1 MKVLIV
7 GGGGREHALAW
18 KVAQSPKVTEVIC
31 APGNAGTAA
40 VGRNVDIG
48 AGDLDGLL
56 AFAEQS
62 EIGLTIV
69 GPEDPLC
76 QGLVDAF
83 EARGL
88 PAFGP
93 TAKAARLEGSKA
105 FCKRFLRDQGVPT
118 ADFGVFTDLAEAE
131 AYIDARTVP
140 QVVKADGLA
149 AGKGVIVCS
158 TADEAKAAAREML
171 VDRRFGDAGGSIV
184 VEDRLEGE
192 EVSFMAL
199 CDGLRVVPLA
209 SSQDHKR
216 ALDGDEGPNTGGM
229 GAYSP
234 APLVTD
240 ELAGRIMAEIMQP
253 IARGMAQSGTP
264 YRGVV
269 YAGLMI
275 TGDALSVLEIN
286 CRFGDPETQPVLARL
301 KTDLVTLL
309 GAAATGDLAGP
320 GPGPGLVPEWD
331 PRVTMCVV
339 MAAGGYPGSYGKG
352 YVIEGLDQAGAPDDV
367 VVFHAGTA
375 LDDDGRVV
383 TSGGRVLG
391 VTAYGDTTAKAQRC
405 AYAAVEKISWPDVH
419 YRTDIGFRAVRR

>member
-7 GGGGREHALAW
+7 GGGGREHTLAW

-40 VGRNVDIG
+40 VGRNVGIG
-48 AGDLDGLL
+48 AGDIDELV
-56 AFAEQS
+56 AFAKQN

-76 QGLVDAF
+76 RGLVDAL
-83 EARGL
+83 EAEGL

-93 TAKAARLEGSKA
+93 TAAGARLEGSKS
-105 FCKRFLRDQGVPT
+105 FCKRFMRDQGVPT
-118 ADFGVFTDLAEAE
+118 SDFGVFTDPAEAV
-131 AYIDARTVP
+131 AYIDTRTVP

-149 AGKGVIVCS
+149 AGKGVIVCD
-158 TADEAKAAAREML
+158 TAEEAKVAAREML

-184 VEDRLEGE
+184 VEDRVEGE
-192 EVSFMAL
+192 EASFMAL
-199 CDGLRVVPLA
+199 CDGLRVLPLA

-216 ALDGDEGPNTGGM
+216 ALDGDRGPNTGGM

-240 ELAGRIMAEIMQP
+240 ALAERIMAEVMQP
-253 IARGMAQSGTP
+253 LAKGMAQAGTP

-269 YAGLMI
+269 YAGMMI
-275 TGDALSVLEIN
+275 DGDRFSVLEIN

-301 KTDLVTLL
+301 QTDLTTLL
-309 GAAATGDLAGP
+309 GAATSGGLAGLDP
-320 GPGPGLVPEWD
+320 QWD
-331 PRVTMCVV
+331 PRATLCVV
-339 MAAGGYPGSYGKG
+339 MAAGGYPGSYDKG
-352 YVIEGLDQAGAPDDV
+352 HVIEGLDAQGQVGSDDV

-375 LDDDGRVV
+375 HADDGRIV

-391 VTAYGDTTAKAQRC
+391 VTAYGDTIAAAQKI
-405 AYAAVEKISWPDVH
+405 AYAATKKISWPSVQ
-419 YRTDIGFRAVRR
+419 YRTDIGNRAVNR

>member
-7 GGGGREHALAW
+7 GSGGREHTLAW
-18 KVAQSPKVTEVIC
+18 KIAQSPKVTEVIC

-48 AGDLDGLL
+48 ANDLEGLL
-56 AFAEQS
+56 AFAEQES
-62 EIGLTIV
+62 IGLTVV

-76 QGLVDAF
+76 RGLVDAF
-83 EARGL
+83 EAKGL

-105 FCKRFLRDQGVPT
+105 FCKQFMREHSVST
-118 ADFGVFTDLAEAE
+118 ADFGVFTDLAEAV
-131 AYIDARTVP
+131 AYIDSRSVP

-158 TADEAKAAAREML
+158 TGDEAKAAARQML
-171 VDRRFGDAGGSIV
+171 EDRRFGEAGASIL

-192 EVSFMAL
+192 EASFMAL

-234 APLVTD
+234 APVVTD
-240 ELAGRIMAEIMQP
+240 AMAERIMNEVMQP
-253 IARGMAQSGTP
+253 LAKGMAQAGTP
-264 YRGVV
+264 YRGVL

-275 TGDALSVLEIN
+275 SGDQIDVLEIN

-301 KTDLVTLL
+301 QTDLVTLL
-309 GAAATGDLAGP
+309 GASASG
-320 GPGPGLVPEWD
+320 GLGGLELSWD
-331 PRVTMCVV
+331 PRATLCVV
-339 MAAGGYPGSYGKG
+339 MAAGGYPGSYDKG
-352 YVIEGLDQAGAPDDV
+352 HVIEGLDDAGAPEHV
-367 VVFHAGTA
+367 VVFQAGTA
-375 LDDDGRVV
+375 LDASGRVI

-391 VTAYGDTTAKAQRC
+391 VTAYGDSIAAAQKN
-405 AYAAVEKISWPDVH
+405 AYAATRKISWPDVH
-419 YRTDIGFRAVRR
+419 YRTDIGYRAVNR

>member
-7 GGGGREHALAW
+7 GGGGREHTLAW
-18 KVAQSPKVTEVIC
+18 KVAQSPKATEVIC

-48 AGDLDGLL
+48 AGDTDGLL
-56 AFAEQS
+56 AFAKQS

-76 QGLVDAF
+76 RGLVDAF
-83 EARGL
+83 EGAGL

-93 TAKAARLEGSKA
+93 TAAGARLEGSKA
-105 FCKRFLRDQGVPT
+105 FCKRFMRDQGVPT
-118 ADFGVFTDLAEAE
+118 SDFGVFTDPADAE
-131 AYIDARTVP
+131 AYIDSRSAP

-149 AGKGVIVCS
+149 AGKGVIVCD

-171 VDRRFGDAGGSIV
+171 VDRRFGDAGESIV

-192 EVSFMAL
+192 EASFMAL
-199 CDGLRVVPLA
+199 CDGLRVLPLA

-216 ALDGDEGPNTGGM
+216 ALNGDEGPNTGGM

-240 ELAGRIMAEIMQP
+240 ALAERIMAEVMQP
-253 IARGMAQSGTP
+253 LVRGMAQAGTP
-264 YRGVV
+264 YRGVL

-275 TGDALSVLEIN
+275 TGDTLSVLEIN

-301 KTDLVTLL
+301 QTDLVTLL
-309 GAAATGDLAGP
+309 GAATSGGLAGLDP
-320 GPGPGLVPEWD
+320 QWD
-331 PRVTMCVV
+331 PQAALCVV
-339 MAAGGYPGSYGKG
+339 MAARGYPGSYEKG
-352 YVIEGLDQAGAPDDV
+352 HVIEGLDAAEESDDV

-375 LDDDGRVV
+375 HGDDERIV

-391 VTAYGDTTAKAQRC
+391 VTAYGDTIAAAQKS
-405 AYAAVEKISWPDVH
+405 AYAATKKISWPEVH
-419 YRTDIGFRAVRR
+419 YRTDIGNRAVNR